1 VPFELAMLGVAA
13 LALAAAGPV
22 ALAIAFFAVVLL
34 NTALLYAF
42 ASRRRSSS
50 AP

>member
-13 LALAAAGPV
+13 LALAGAGAV
-22 ALAIAFFAVVLL
+22 GLAIAFFAIVLL

-42 ASRRRSSS
+42 GDLEA
-50 AP
+50 